1 MTRTHALAGM
11 VVAGLAGALALG
23 QAKQDPRAEAE
34 AFVRQYVAAM
44 NRADAMAAA
53 ELFSKR
59 ADVSTVTMGKI
70 ARGADGVRA
79 VTDQIAGSEGTQ
91 KTTIESMDVVI
102 LGTGHALV
110 VAPVTW
116 SLGAGPAAADFHGA
130 LTLVLE
136 RSGGRWT
143 ILHEHG
149 SMRLPEGD
157 FAE

>member
-1 MTRTHALAGM
+1 MMKTHALAG
-11 VVAGLAGALALG
+11 VAVMGLAGALAMG
-23 QAKQDPRAEAE
+23 QGKQDPRAEVE
-34 AFVRQYVAAM
+34 AFVRQYVVAM
-44 NRADAMAAA
+44 NRADAMSAA
-53 ELFSKR
+53 ELFSRKPE
-59 ADVSTVTMGKI
+59 ASTVTMGKI
-70 ARGADGVRA
+70 ARGIDGVRA

-91 KTTIESMDVVI
+91 KTSLESMDVVL

-110 VAPVTW
+110 VAPVIW

-136 RSGGRWT
+136 RSGGRWA